1 MEKAKSLQQTPLFHH
16 LEAAD
21 LESIAQIAKEVT
33 FEKGQQ
39 IIVQGD
45 AGDALFVMKSGAVR
59 VLRKGSQGTEEMAR
73 LSAGQHFGEM
83 ALIDE
88 ERRSATVEA
97 VERSEL
103 IKIQRGD
110 MENLMSG
117 DVPLAQRV
125 YKSLAKYLSLRLRQ
139 TSKNLTQM
147 MDLAKEL
154 RKFNYFPES
163 W

>member
-1 MEKAKSLQQTPLFHH
+1 
-16 LEAAD
+16 
-21 LESIAQIAKEVT
+21 
-33 FEKGQQ
+33 
-39 IIVQGD
+39 
-45 AGDALFVMKSGAVR
+45 
-59 VLRKGSQGTEEMAR
+59 MAR

-110 MENLMSG
+110 LENLMSG

-125 YKSLAKYLSLRLRQ
+125 YKSLAKYLSLRLRE

>member
-1 MEKAKSLQQTPLFHH
+1 MEKAKSLQQLPLFRH
-16 LEAAD
+16 LETAD
-21 LESIAQIAKEVT
+21 LQSIAQIATEVA

-45 AGDALFVMKSGAVR
+45 VGDSLFVIRSGAVR
-59 VLRKGSQGTEEMAR
+59 VLRKGGQGNEEMAR
-73 LSAGQHFGEM
+73 LNSGQHFGEM

-97 VERSEL
+97 VERTEL
-103 IKIQRGD
+103 IKIQRRD
-110 MENLMSG
+110 LENLLVQ
-117 DVPLAQRV
+117 DVSLAQRF

-139 TSKNLTQM
+139 TSKDLTQM